1 VRGLPV
7 EGVPRERSGRLMCGI
22 VGYVGPREA
31 APVLLDGLRRLEYRG
46 YDSAGIAVLDQGG
59 FFIARAEGKLSALVE
74 KLNGSAPPGTTG
86 IGHTR
91 WATHGKPIERNAH
104 PHLSGNRRIAVIH
117 NGIIENFAERKKALK
132 AQGQEFLS
140 DTDTEVFAHEVE
152 RRYEGDLFAAV
163 RAARQT
169 LVGAYAVVVSSVD
182 EPGVLVA
189 ARSGPP
195 IVLGVGE
202 GENFVA
208 SDATA
213 VLPWTRKVIFLE
225 DGDVAR
231 VDAKTIRIVD
241 VDGND
246 TTREA
251 RVLSWDAV
259 SAEKGGYLHF
269 MAKEIHEQPVAV
281 AESMGGKVSL
291 ETGDLE
297 FDDPL
302 LSADRA
308 ARIDRVL
315 LLACG
320 TSWHASLIGKFLIER
335 MARLPVEVDYGS
347 EFRYRAP
354 VVSEAT
360 LAIGVSQSGE
370 TADTVAALQEARRQ
384 GASLG
389 AIVNV
394 PGSQIARMAE
404 AVWPTHAGPEIGVA
418 STKAFTTQLV
428 VFFLIAA
435 RLREARGIRK
445 GLTREEISALARLPG
460 LMEKAIHKEAR
471 IEALARK
478 LSHYHDFLYLGR
490 GMHYPIALEGALKL
504 KEISYIHAEGYPA
517 GEMKH
522 GPIALIS
529 EAMPVV
535 VLAPRDGW
543 REKTISNL
551 REVKSRDARAIVVAT
566 EIDDEIEEL
575 ADDVIEIPETIPEL
589 QPIVSVIPLQLLAY
603 HIAVILGCDVDQ
615 PRNLAK
621 SVTVE

>member
-1 VRGLPV
+1 
-7 EGVPRERSGRLMCGI
+7 MCGI
-22 VGYVGPREA
+22 VGYVGQRQA

-46 YDSAGIAVLDQGG
+46 YDSAGIAVLDGG
-59 FFIARAEGKLSALVE
+59 DFFIARAEGKLSALVD
-74 KLNGSAPPGTTG
+74 KLDGHRPPGTTG

-117 NGIIENFAERKKALK
+117 NGIIENFAERKNLLK
-132 AQGQEFLS
+132 AEGQVFLS

-152 RRYEGDLFAAV
+152 RRYRGDLFGAV
-163 RAARQT
+163 REARQT
-169 LVGAYAVVVSSVD
+169 LVGAYAVVVSSAD

-195 IVLGVGE
+195 IVLGLGE

-213 VLPWTRKVIFLE
+213 VLPWTRRVMFLE

-231 VDAKTIRIVD
+231 VDAKSIRVMD
-241 VDGND
+241 ADGN
-246 TTREA
+246 EA
-251 RVLSWDAV
+251 ERPVRTLSWDAV
-259 SAEKGGYLHF
+259 SAEKSGYLHF

-281 AESMGGKVSL
+281 AESLGGKVSL
-291 ETGDLE
+291 ETGALE

-302 LSADRA
+302 LSAGRA

-320 TSWHASLIGKFLIER
+320 TSWHASLVGKFLIER
-335 MARLPVEVDYGS
+335 MARIPVEVDYGS

-384 GASLG
+384 GAAIG

-418 STKAFTTQLV
+418 STKAFTTQLA

-435 RLREARGIRK
+435 RLREARGIRA
-445 GLTREEISALARLPG
+445 GLSAEETAALSQLPG
-460 LMEKAIHKEAR
+460 LMEKTIRKEPQL
-471 IEALARK
+471 EALARK
-478 LSHYHDFLYLGR
+478 LSHFKDFLYLGR
-490 GMHYPIALEGALKL
+490 GTHYPIALEGALKL

-529 EAMPVV
+529 EEMPVV

-543 REKTISNL
+543 REKTLSNL
-551 REVKSRDARAIVVAT
+551 REVKSRDARAIVVT
-566 EIDDEIEEL
+566 TKVDGEIEEL
-575 ADDVIEIPETIPEL
+575 ADDLIEIPETIPEL
-589 QPIVSVIPLQLLAY
+589 QPILSVIPLQVFAY
-603 HIAVILGCDVDQ
+603 HVAVVLGCDVDQ